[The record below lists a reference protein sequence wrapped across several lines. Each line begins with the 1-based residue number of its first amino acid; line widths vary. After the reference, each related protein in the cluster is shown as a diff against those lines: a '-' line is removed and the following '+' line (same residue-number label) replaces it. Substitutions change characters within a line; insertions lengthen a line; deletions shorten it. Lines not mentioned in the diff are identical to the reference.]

1 MLVAQEMETLLERLL
16 CDYYFILLFYYS
28 VVDLQGT
35 CIIQDDKLILFLFNL
50 FQSTIHTHIIVYIQE
65 NNSQFLFFSLKN

>member
-1 MLVAQEMETLLERLL
+1 MSSKQETYLMLMLVAQEMETLLQRLL

-35 CIIQDDKLILFLFNL
+35 CIIQDDKLTN
-50 FQSTIHTHIIVYIQE
+50 IIG
-65 NNSQFLFFSLKN
+65 F

>member
-1 MLVAQEMETLLERLL
+1 MEDINAQEMETLLQRLL

-35 CIIQDDKLILFLFNL
+35 CIIQDDKLILLV
-50 FQSTIHTHIIVYIQE
+50 SKTMHISSYCYQIP
-65 NNSQFLFFSLKN
+65 F